1 MRRFASRLLVVSLLI
16 GVLSA
21 SAAIAADTNGTWDST
36 WDQYVSWTTS
46 AGDTGLSF
54 DDWVILMGRMGIPPG

>member
-1 MRRFASRLLVVSLLI
+1 VSLLA

-21 SAAIAADTNGTWDST
+21 SAALAADTNGTSDST

-46 AGDTGLSF
+46 SGGTALSF
-54 DDWVILMGRMGIPPG
+54 DDWVILMGRIGVPIG